1 MTAADEKAR
10 LRTLLRERAGAMTA
24 GERAAASDRI
34 RTHLGGSGV
43 WARARVVMLYAADET
58 EPDLDA
64 LIALGT
70 AQGKAVCVPA
80 VDWAGKRLLP
90 RAVRTPDALE
100 PGRHGIRAPGPSCPG
115 VPPESVDLV
124 VVPGVGFARDG
135 VRVGRGGGF
144 YDRFLGALADDG
156 SARVVTIGACFGVRL
171 VERAPADTHDR
182 RMDGL
187 VTEAGLVMVATD
199 TEGTG

>member
-1 MTAADEKAR
+1 MTLQAEKDR
-10 LRTLLRERAGAMTA
+10 LRAALRERVAAMSPI
-24 GERAAASDRI
+24 GRAAAAEAVRRHLAASD
-34 RTHLGGSGV
+34 L
-43 WARARVVMLYAADET
+43 WARAGVVMLYAADET

-70 AQGKAVCVPA
+70 GQGKTVCLPE
-80 VDWAGKRLLP
+80 VDWAGKRLVP
-90 RAVRTPDALE
+90 RAVRSPADLS
-100 PGRHGIRAPGPSCPG
+100 PGRYGIRAPGPGCAP
-115 VPPESVDLV
+115 VPPESVDLAV
-124 VVPGVGFARDG
+124 APGVGFTRGG

-156 SARVVTIGACFGVRL
+156 SARLVTVGACFAAQL
-171 VERAPADTHDR
+171 VERAPAGAHDR

-187 VTEAGLVMVATD
+187 VTEAGLEMVATD